1 MKDFKKDETLNRLNK
16 ADNSLSDSNANEL
29 FEKLNQSEARLKA
42 PPQPINEDF
51 FDCKDSVDSKSIAKI
66 VTMFKANSEKL
77 KAETEKLQKLK

>member
-51 FDCKDSVDSKSIAKI
+51 FDCKDSVDSKSISKI